1 MLKTLEGVSRVCMPS
16 TCTQELLA
24 RFLFLKILSVWIIR
38 GVYIACVKLYNKLL
52 YMERRVLHTDKITI
66 QPAIVGC
73 TLAHPN

>member
-1 MLKTLEGVSRVCMPS
+1 MACILPALNY
-16 TCTQELLA
+16 
-24 RFLFLKILSVWIIR
+24 KINLS
-38 GVYIACVKLYNKLL
+38 L